1 MLGEFLWLYQG
12 TRRRAPLRVAANLTH
27 IDTHRVLDYLP
38 TMQILSPEVLADV
51 LDLPLAALLVIMGIG
66 AGLALTGWR
75 WHRFWLTISVS
86 LICGMV
92 GLRQAQAWGIQ
103 QPILAGVLLA
113 AAGGCL
119 ALSLA
124 RVGLFLAYG
133 LATWYAMKR
142 FAPPYAVPAICICLG
157 GIFSVLFYRFCVA
170 LLTSVV
176 GSILLSYAGMAYAQ
190 QQNWFPMQTW
200 LKEQSLAAHGCLAA
214 MCAFT
219 LMLQLYFWRR
229 TRKKKPAEYSAEEL
243 EAERRLG
250 FAVRGRAA

>member
-1 MLGEFLWLYQG
+1 MSVENVLNLGEI
-12 TRRRAPLRVAANLTH
+12 RV
-27 IDTHRVLDYLP
+27 DTTGRLGYLP
-38 TMQILSPEVLADV
+38 AMQVLSPDVLADV
-51 LDLPLAALLVIMGIG
+51 LDLPMAALLVIMGVG

-103 QPILAGVLLA
+103 QPILAGVLLS

-124 RVGLFLAYG
+124 RVALFLAYG

-142 FAPPYAVPAICICLG
+142 LAPPYAIPAICICLG
-157 GIFSVLFYRFCVA
+157 GIFSVLFYRFCVV
-170 LLTSVV
+170 LLTSVT
-176 GSILLSYAGMAYAQ
+176 GSVLLSYAGLAYAQ

-200 LKEQSLAAHGCLAA
+200 LKEQTLAAHGALAVL
-214 MCAFT
+214 CVIT

-229 TRKKKPAEYSAEEL
+229 TVRKKAPEYSAEEL
-243 EAERRLG
+243 EAERRMG
-250 FAVRGRAA
+250 FPVRNRAA